1 MPLDE
6 GNIGWIASVEVE
18 ATYKMAE
25 RMSTAAV
32 Q

>member
-1 MPLDE
+1 VPLDE

-25 RMSTAAV
+25 GMSTAAV